1 MHYIR
6 ARDGQT
12 VGRDEACMPTGQV
25 RAGYSVRV
33 PAISDAN
40 RSIQAGEYI
49 SFDISLADSAHRS
62 DMVSLR
68 DAAVTLTDAEST
80 LAVSK
85 AQRAHYQRHA
95 YLGDRA
101 PAFTDAQATAAV
113 SAAVATKQAR
123 TMTDS
128 AIGIRDAE
136 TTALRYVH
144 DQAKA
149 ARKQAIT
156 NGWRK

>member
-1 MHYIR
+1 MKYTRVRDGATVSKVEACDAAGR
-6 ARDGQT
+6 AR
-12 VGRDEACMPTGQV
+12 P
-25 RAGYSVRV
+25 GYS
-33 PAISDAN
+33 AALTEDGETIGFDA
-40 RSIQAGEYI
+40 A
-49 SFDISLADSAHRS
+49 FFDSAPGDSRITF
-62 DMVSLR
+62 R

-128 AIGIRDAE
+128 AIGILHAE
-136 TTALRYVH
+136 TAALRYVH